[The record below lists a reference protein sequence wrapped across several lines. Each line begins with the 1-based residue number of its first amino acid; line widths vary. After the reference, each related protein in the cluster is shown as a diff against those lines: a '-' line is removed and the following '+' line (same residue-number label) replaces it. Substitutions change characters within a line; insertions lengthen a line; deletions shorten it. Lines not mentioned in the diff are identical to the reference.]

1 MNTPFDVNPNSV
13 PWKHT
18 GNKAIISLIE
28 KILSDNNIARYKI
41 YPPKDDVRAFQFEVV
56 EDANKVTLIPI
67 SRNIMI
73 KQIVKI
79 ILFKNEFIDI
89 DKLLIYFDSGEK
101 DMPPYE
107 DDMIDDTDPNEPVE
121 EICESESDNEG
132 DLFLSD
138 GEADENALES
148 SYGISEDHYCGCF
161 DSGE

>member
-1 MNTPFDVNPNSV
+1 
-13 PWKHT
+13 
-18 GNKAIISLIE
+18 
-28 KILSDNNIARYKI
+28 
-41 YPPKDDVRAFQFEVV
+41 
-56 EDANKVTLIPI
+56 
-67 SRNIMI
+67 
-73 KQIVKI
+73 
-79 ILFKNEFIDI
+79 
-89 DKLLIYFDSGEK
+89 
-101 DMPPYE
+101 MPPYE